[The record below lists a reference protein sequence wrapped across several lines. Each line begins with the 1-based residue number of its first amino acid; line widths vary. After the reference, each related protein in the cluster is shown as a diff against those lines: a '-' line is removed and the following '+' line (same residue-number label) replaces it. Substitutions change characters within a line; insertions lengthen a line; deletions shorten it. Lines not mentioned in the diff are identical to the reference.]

1 MICIIRQT
9 GKGRHIKRVNGHR
22 MRNLTN
28 ITNSQIKAVIEEYIH
43 SERDRMILLDRF
55 CNGYTYERIAEK
67 HDMSTVQIKRI
78 VYKNEMSLFN
88 HL

>member
-1 MICIIRQT
+1 M
-9 GKGRHIKRVNGHR
+9 GKEIK
-22 MRNLTN
+22 MMNLTN
-28 ITNSQIKAVIEEYIH
+28 ITNSQIKAVIDEYIH

-55 CNGYTYERIAEK
+55 CNGYTFEKIAEK

-78 VYKNEMSLFN
+78 VYKNEMTLFT